1 MVSKGIAL
9 LTQTATINNNIREW
23 IHRNTGLKLWATF
36 QTFLHRSHCEKRRL
50 VSYVGKGGYTRVI
63 KDIFGVTPPLPED
76 NHYVIEKLNNIVC
89 RMQTQSYEL
98 EGLAQ
103 ANAVLIS
110 SNLAVMAQ
118 LAQMT
123 AAMSAMQTQLKKL
136 SLYPSNQ
143 TISKRK
149 YYCWSCGSNYN
160 NGSKT

>member
-110 SNLAVMAQ
+110 SNSEVMGKLSHMTVTMNAMH
-118 LAQMT
+118 AQMKT
-123 AAMSAMQTQLKKL
+123 L
-136 SLYPSNQ
+136 SSE
-143 TISKRK
+143 TTHRTSTKRNF
-149 YYCWSCGSNYN
+149 YC
-160 NGSKT
+160 